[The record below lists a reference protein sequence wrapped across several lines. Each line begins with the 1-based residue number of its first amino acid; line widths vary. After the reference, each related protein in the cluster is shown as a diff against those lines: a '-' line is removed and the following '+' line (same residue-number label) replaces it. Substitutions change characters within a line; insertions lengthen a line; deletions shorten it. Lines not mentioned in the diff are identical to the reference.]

1 MSKVK
6 RVYVEKQSAYAV
18 KAKELNEEIRSY
30 LGIKTVTKVRVLV
43 RYDVENIS
51 EDTYKRALKTVFAEL
66 PVDIVYEEK
75 FPYEENDRI
84 FSVQYLPGQFDQ
96 RADSAV
102 QCVKFLNENEEPVI
116 KTAMTYVITGEL
128 THRNSLKAS
137 KLLPLILWIQGRP
150 A

>member
-84 FSVQYLPGQFDQ
+84 FSVEYLPGQFDQ

-102 QCVKFLNENEEPVI
+102 QCVKFLNENEEPGD
-116 KTAMTYVITGEL
+116 KDSDDLCNYRRTDTG
-128 THRNSLKAS
+128 TV
-137 KLLPLILWIQGRP
+137 
-150 A
+150 

>member
-84 FSVQYLPGQFDQ
+84 FSVEYLPGQFDQ

-102 QCVKFLNENEEPVI
+102 QCVKFL
-116 KTAMTYVITGEL
+116 K
-128 THRNSLKAS
+128 
-137 KLLPLILWIQGRP
+137 
-150 A
+150 

>member
-84 FSVQYLPGQFDQ
+84 FSVEYLPGQFDQ

-102 QCVKFLNENEEPVI
+102 QCVKFLNENEEPGD
-116 KTAMTYVITGEL
+116 KDSDDLCNYRRADTG
-128 THRNSLKAS
+128 TV
-137 KLLPLILWIQGRP
+137 
-150 A
+150 

>member
-51 EDTYKRALKTVFAEL
+51 CRECGC
-66 PVDIVYEEK
+66 
-75 FPYEENDRI
+75 
-84 FSVQYLPGQFDQ
+84 S
-96 RADSAV
+96 
-102 QCVKFLNENEEPVI
+102 C
-116 KTAMTYVITGEL
+116 
-128 THRNSLKAS
+128 
-137 KLLPLILWIQGRP
+137 
-150 A
+150 